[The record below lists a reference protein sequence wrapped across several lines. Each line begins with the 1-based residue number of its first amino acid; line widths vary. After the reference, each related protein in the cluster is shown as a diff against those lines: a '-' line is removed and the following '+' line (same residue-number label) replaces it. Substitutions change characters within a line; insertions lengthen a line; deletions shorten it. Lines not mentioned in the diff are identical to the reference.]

1 MALLFAEGFE
11 QYTNASELING
22 RYYGTSAMPGRW
34 GWLAAGNL
42 YVDGTGYRT
51 TQPGGATSKSL
62 RYSISGGSTSY
73 NVLYLPA
80 TTTMIIGFAY
90 HTTAF
95 SNGVVR
101 IGSSSNGSWVS
112 SNNYLTFNFNGS
124 GQVTLL
130 NNRTGIYL
138 IATPVTTVLPSVW
151 YYVEIKVTY
160 GISGSAEIKLDN
172 LSVGTA
178 TSVDTRTHTSDSA
191 FSQVCFGFPNAA
203 SGNTSL
209 YYDDLYVCDDTG
221 ATNNDFLGPVSIFTL
236 FPAANGSTNQFT
248 PTGVASN
255 WDAVN
260 EQAVDT
266 ATYVSSSTTNHVD
279 KYNVTDLPYSPSV
292 IHAVGVGSMATKTE
306 NSARQ
311 YRNIVTVGGTTSNG
325 VTASPALNSYYM
337 SQDVFP
343 VAPGG
348 SAWTASDV
356 NSMEIGVECL

>member
-11 QYTNASELING
+11 QYTNMAELTYS

-34 GWLAAGNL
+34 GVVSGGSSF
-42 YVDGTGYRT
+42 VDGTGYRT
-51 TQPGGATSKSL
+51 AQPGGVTAKSIRFAVTGGTS
-62 RYSISGGSTSY
+62 TY
-73 NVLYLPA
+73 NSLYLPQCS
-80 TTTMIIGFAY
+80 TMIIGFAY
-90 HTTAF
+90 TTNAF

-101 IGSSSNGSWVS
+101 ISSSSHVNWVS
-112 SNNYLTFNFNGS
+112 SNDYLTFNFNGS

-160 GISGSAEIKLDN
+160 GISGSAEIRLDN

-178 TSVDTRTHTSDSA
+178 TSVDTRTHTSDTA
-191 FSQVCFGFPNAA
+191 FSQVCFGFPNP
-203 SGNTSL
+203 STGNTTL

>member
-1 MALLFAEGFE
+1 MALLFSEGFE
-11 QYTNASELING
+11 QYTNSSELIYG
-22 RYYGTSAMPGRW
+22 RYYGTSAMSGKW
-34 GWLAAGNL
+34 GWVGGAYC

-51 TQPGGATSKSL
+51 SQPGGATSKSL
-62 RYSISGGSTSY
+62 RYSISGASTSY
-73 NVLYLPA
+73 NVLYLPG
-80 TTTMIIGFAY
+80 TTTMIIGFAFY
-90 HTTAF
+90 TSVL

-101 IGSSSNGSWVS
+101 IGSPSIPNWNG
-112 SNNYLTFNFNGS
+112 SNNYLTFNVNSS

-130 NNRTGIYL
+130 NSRTGIYL
-138 IATPVTTVLPSVW
+138 IATPVSTVLPSVW

-160 GISGSAEIKLDN
+160 GVSGSAEIRLDN
-172 LSVGTA
+172 LSVGSA
-178 TSVDTRTHTSDSA
+178 TSVDTRTHTSDTA
-191 FSQVCFGFPNAA
+191 FSQVCFGFAA
-203 SGNTSL
+203 PASANTTM
-209 YYDDLYVCDDTG
+209 YFDDLYVCDDTG
-221 ATNNDFLGPVSIFTL
+221 ATNNDFLGPVSIYTL
-236 FPAANGSTNQFT
+236 FPTANGSINQFT
-248 PTGVASN
+248 PTGVANN

-266 ATYVSSSTTNHVD
+266 TTYVSSSTTNHVD

-306 NSARQ
+306 NSGRQ

-325 VTASPALNSYYM
+325 ATASPAFSSYYM

-343 VAPGG
+343 LAPGG